1 MGYYLKVDKKQAE
14 GVVGTTGHRKA
25 RLAHYN
31 AIRRAIVEVERLHKR
46 RYILPGGGAKNP
58 KPPRDG
64 VIMTRTGTLKK
75 SFGRVLEPKTAS
87 GVGVSGKITAVYGSD
102 LKYAK
107 YVEEGTRPTTIVA
120 TRAKALSFPA
130 KGKTAFA
137 KWIDH
142 PGIRARNTL
151 GQTQDDL
158 APQLERT
165 LGLTLA
171 KEGF

>member
-1 MGYYLKVDKKQAE
+1 
-14 GVVGTTGHRKA
+14 
-25 RLAHYN
+25 
-31 AIRRAIVEVERLHKR
+31 
-46 RYILPGGGAKNP
+46 
-58 KPPRDG
+58 
-64 VIMTRTGTLKK
+64 
-75 SFGRVLEPKTAS
+75 
-87 GVGVSGKITAVYGSD
+87 VSGKMFAVYGSD

-120 TRAKALSFPA
+120 TRAKALAFPV
-130 KGKTAFA
+130 KGEKAFA
-137 KWIDH
+137 KWVDH

-158 APQLERT
+158 APQLERI